1 MLEIITDLE
10 SMSDAQYDAFQE
22 MYDALNADE
31 DQICQQLNNGY
42 YTGAGTFD
50 AWYQNRVNNGDN
62 IIMVFNKVQDEY
74 VGFTSYCYYPDDRE
88 VSLSQVFVKAG
99 YRRCG
104 YAKELLDCVMAR
116 VKSLDAVSIYLT
128 VLSLNSAA
136 KALYAQYGFTPAI
149 EMHQRTL

>member
-10 SMSDAQYDAFQE
+10 CMSDEQYEALRE

-31 DQICQQLNNGY
+31 DQICQQLNNSY

-50 AWYQNRVNNGDN
+50 TWYQNRVNSGDDVT
-62 IIMVFNKVQDEY
+62 IVFNKVQDEY
-74 VGFTSYCYYPDDRE
+74 VGYTTYNYYPDDRE
-88 VSLSQVFVKAG
+88 VGLSQIFVKADH
-99 YRRCG
+99 RRCG
-104 YAKELLDCVMAR
+104 YAKELLDCVMTR
-116 VKSLDAVSIYLT
+116 VKLLGIDSIYLT